1 MTRSFFASLCL
12 LALPALMFADFR
24 YDQTTRVTKG
34 VVMKMPFGKKPE
46 PTTTTTYL
54 KGGRMATASKD
65 STSIIDFEKQ
75 TFTTLMHEKKQYWQM
90 TFAEMQQMMNEA
102 MAEANQP
109 GRKNNVSA
117 EMRFDVKS
125 TGATNEVNGY
135 PAKQV
140 LMTIEFVG
148 KDGKTQQSGSMK
160 MVSDSWHSELVPGY
174 TEYKAQMA
182 KFADKAAWLKGGNPM
197 AAGMGGQPGM
207 AEGMKKM
214 AEEMS
219 KVPGIPVL
227 TISRMGMAG
236 GANVDM
242 SQMEGQ
248 APSQADIGD
257 AAKRAGG
264 EAAGSTAGRAVGG
277 RLGGM
282 IGGGLGGR
290 LGGFGKKKNQEAEEQ
305 ARQAEEQAKAQAQE
319 KVKSAE
325 EKSAD
330 GMMLM
335 METVTDASNFS
346 SAPIGEEVFAIPA
359 GYTKV
364 ENEWAKRRK

>member
-1 MTRSFFASLCL
+1 MTRSVLSSLGL
-12 LALPALMFADFR
+12 LALPAMLFADFR

-34 VVMKMPFGKKPE
+34 MVIKMPFGKKPE

-75 TFTTLMHEKKQYWQM
+75 TFTTLLHEKKQYWQM
-90 TFAEMQQMMNEA
+90 TFAEMQQMMNDA
-102 MAEANQP
+102 MSEANQA

-125 TGATNEVNGY
+125 TGVSNEVNGY
-135 PAKQV
+135 PARQV

-148 KDGKTQQSGSMK
+148 KDGKTQQSGGMK
-160 MVSDSWHSELVPGY
+160 MVNDSWHSESVPGY

-182 KFADKAAWLKGGNPM
+182 KFADKVSWLKGGNPM
-197 AAGMGGQPGM
+197 AAAMGQPGM

-214 AEEMS
+214 AEEMA
-219 KVPGIPVL
+219 KVPGLPVL

-236 GANVDM
+236 AGNADM

-264 EAAGSTAGRAVGG
+264 EAAGSAAGRAIGG
-277 RLGGM
+277 RLGSAL
-282 IGGGLGGR
+282 GGGLGGR
-290 LGGFGKKKNQEAEEQ
+290 LGGFGRKKNQEAEEQ

-319 KVKSAE
+319 KVKATE

-330 GMMLM
+330 GMMLI
-335 METVTDASNFS
+335 MESVTDASNFS

-359 GYTKV
+359 GYAKV
-364 ENEWAKRRK
+364 ENDWAKRRK